1 MAQFIAFDDSIEVN
15 GQTILSVVRG
25 MGVFEKLALKIL
37 KEHGIDN
44 PQPGRWYS
52 QQAWLDAFKEI
63 ATKIGP
69 NTLFEIGKKIPESAD
84 WPPEIRTIEE
94 ALASIDVAY
103 HLNHRKDGEVLF
115 NPTTGE
121 MREGIGHY
129 KFEKTGEREGIM
141 VCENPYPCDFDR
153 GIIYAVARK
162 FKPEGGPFHVIV
174 SHDETKPCRNKGGDS
189 CTYIIKW

>member
-84 WPPEIRTIEE
+84 WPPEIRTIE
-94 ALASIDVAY
+94 
-103 HLNHRKDGEVLF
+103 
-115 NPTTGE
+115 
-121 MREGIGHY
+121 
-129 KFEKTGEREGIM
+129 
-141 VCENPYPCDFDR
+141 
-153 GIIYAVARK
+153 
-162 FKPEGGPFHVIV
+162 
-174 SHDETKPCRNKGGDS
+174 
-189 CTYIIKW
+189 